1 MNDTIAKRV
10 EFAHLLDEAIAL
22 GKVIRFGGGIPRRKE
37 GLAETLSQ
45 PAKCNTPIL

>member
-22 GKVIRFGGGIPRRKE
+22 GKVIRFGGVLVDDLFAFRSFGWSAPS
-37 GLAETLSQ
+37 ADSQ
-45 PAKCNTPIL
+45 